1 MDVRYAK
8 TQELLYELKIGE
20 VMGRD
25 LITVR
30 PDMTMSQLRD
40 ILRDHRI
47 SGVPVLDG
55 DALVGIVSIED
66 LIRWLSAGGEDCTI
80 AAEMTKEPVC
90 LYADQPLVHAIKRF
104 DESGYGRF
112 PVMERGTGKLAGIL
126 TKGKLIEGVLRKLES
141 DFEEEELRRYR
152 ASHIFEDITADY
164 KEIYLTYDVP
174 GKDFDRAGSAS
185 TGMKRNLKRLG
196 IHPDIIHRLAIASY
210 EAEMNLVIYTDGG
223 VMEFHISPHE
233 VFLRVKDN
241 GPGIEDVKKA
251 MQTGYSTAAQW
262 VRELG
267 FGAGMG
273 LSNIEKCA
281 DKMEIDS
288 TPGIG
293 TTLKIRIFTG
303 PDHQPFGGAS

>member
-8 TQELLYELKIGE
+8 TQELLYELKIAE
-20 VMGRD
+20 VMRRE
-25 LITVR
+25 LNTFSPV
-30 PDMTMSQLRD
+30 MTMSELRD

-47 SGVPVLDG
+47 SGVPVLEG
-55 DALVGIVSIED
+55 EELVGIVSIED
-66 LIRWLSAGGEDCTI
+66 LIRWLSAGGEDCAI
-80 AAEMTKEPVC
+80 AAEMTKKPEC

-104 DESGYGRF
+104 DESGFGRF
-112 PVMERGTGKLAGIL
+112 PVIDRATGKLAGIL
-126 TKGKLIEGVLRKLES
+126 TKGKLMEGVLRKLES
-141 DFEEEELRRYR
+141 EIEEEELRRYR

-223 VMEFHISPHE
+223 VMEFHISPQE

-241 GPGIEDVKKA
+241 GPGIEDIEKA
-251 MQTGYSTAAQW
+251 MQTGYSTAAHW

-273 LSNIEKCA
+273 LSNINKCA

-293 TTLKIRIFTG
+293 TTLKIRMFTG
-303 PDHQPFGGAS
+303 PQHKPDGGA